1 MNKKPD
7 SIKMER
13 TPAVV
18 LDKTPE
24 EKPDPSL
31 CQCKD
36 VQRRWDGDGIAE
48 KVNGVTWYQC
58 SACGKK
64 YR

>member
-1 MNKKPD
+1 MTTH
-7 SIKMER
+7 KMTR

-18 LDKTPE
+18 MDKTPE
-24 EKPDPSL
+24 KEIDPSL
-31 CQCKD
+31 CQCTN

-48 KVNGVTWYQC
+48 KAEGVTYYTC

-64 YR
+64 YS